1 MLLNSVVSSK
11 NSKTFSLKVS
21 VNDWRRFL
29 SSRFSGTE
37 NNIFRELK
45 NVKFLLHRLQKNMAE
60 VNFSFND
67 QEKIINPAAFAPEGF
82 LFFRI
87 RKIITNLFNL
97 LFNLNSFNQ

>member
-1 MLLNSVVSSK
+1 MNNFLFLIPTINLL
-11 NSKTFSLKVS
+11 LKFKV
-21 VNDWRRFL
+21 DEYLRIKL
-29 SSRFSGTE
+29 
-37 NNIFRELK
+37 
-45 NVKFLLHRLQKNMAE
+45 NMAE